1 MTFVHESFP
10 MFPTKRLLLG
20 AGSHVIQITWETSAQ
35 ATCTVRAFFSFMA
48 TKYEMRLN
56 WLQESGG
63 WFVVYHKWESGK
75 EKEGV
80 SSRRAS
86 TYRWGKLLVTGD
98 FCIIQKG
105 WQQIRKQ
112 FRGKNWNSFTFNSGV
127 PLRERKSEKST
138 ESEVNTPEFQTWWC
152 CSLCGSESISLSV
165 MSNSLW
171 PHGL

>member
-35 ATCTVRAFFSFMA
+35 ATCTVRAFFSLMA

-63 WFVVYHKWESGK
+63 WFVAYHKWKSGK
-75 EKEGV
+75 EKEGE
-80 SSRRAS
+80 SGCRAS
-86 TYRWGKLLVTGD
+86 TYRRGKLLVTGD
-98 FCIIQKG
+98 FCLIQKG
-105 WQQIRKQ
+105 RQQIGKQ
-112 FRGKNWNSFTFNSGV
+112 FRGKNCNSFTVNSGV
-127 PLRERKSEKST
+127 SLRESKSEKST
-138 ESEVNTPEFQTWWC
+138 ESKVNTPEFQIWWC
-152 CSLCGSESISLSV
+152 CFLYESQSISLSV
-165 MSNSLW
+165 MSNSLR